1 MGVIRKQGLWST
13 LFIYSGF
20 AFGFLNAIILFPKFL
35 SQEHY
40 GLTMVLLDAGKF
52 VSSLALMGSLSVLV
66 KFSPYYR
73 ANLKNRENDI
83 LTLTT
88 LISGVGFLLVSLVI
102 LLKSD
107 FIIRKFG
114 ANSPE
119 FTEHFFLII
128 PIAFF
133 FVLYNLLE
141 TYASIFHYTR
151 VGALLREVGV
161 RIFVS
166 LLLILVGFKW
176 ISVQTFLVAYSL
188 QYGMI
193 VIILILVLVKLKQF
207 ILPFKFSKVTKRY
220 KKKILIYAS
229 YMQGGILISVAA
241 VTVDSIFIASM
252 GGLPKVA
259 TFTIGRYLAELVQA
273 PYRAFGAISAPII
286 SDAWR
291 RKDYGLL
298 ESIYKK
304 TSINQLLAGILV
316 FGGLW
321 INLDWILHWLG
332 NGFYEAKPVFL
343 VLGLTR
349 VIDLGAGL
357 NAEILGSSN
366 KWRFNFLS
374 QAILMFLF
382 IPINFILLK
391 NYGIVGSAFAS
402 LIAFFSYNLV
412 RFIYIL
418 RVFKLQ
424 PFTRQTLYPILMGIG
439 LLGLYETLLSPAEPN
454 PLQQLFYS
462 AAFAALF
469 VGLALYLRISEDLN
483 KFLSQLKARMLKKA
497 N

>member
-20 AFGFLNAIILFPKFL
+20 AFGFLNALILFPKFL
-35 SQEHY
+35 SQEDY

-52 VSSLALMGSLSVLV
+52 VSSLALMGSLSILV
-66 KFSPYYR
+66 KFSPYYK
-73 ANLKNRENDI
+73 ANLKKEENDI

-88 LISGVGFLLVSLVI
+88 LISVLGFLAVSLVI

-114 ANSPE
+114 TNAPE
-119 FTEHFFLII
+119 FTEYFYLII
-128 PIAFF
+128 PISLFF
-133 FVLYNLLE
+133 ILYNLLE
-141 TYASIFHYTR
+141 TYASIFQYTR
-151 VGALLREVGV
+151 VGALLREIGV

-166 LLLILVGFKW
+166 LLLVLVGIEW
-176 ISVQTFLVAYSL
+176 ISVQTFLIAYSL
-188 QYGMI
+188 QYG
-193 VIILILVLVKLKQF
+193 IIAILLILFLVRIKQF
-207 ILPFKFSKVTKRY
+207 FFPLKFSTVTKKY
-220 KKKILIYAS
+220 KKKIFIYAS

-241 VTVDSIFIASM
+241 ITVDSIFIASM

-273 PYRAFGAISAPII
+273 PYRAFAAISAPII

-291 RKDYGLL
+291 RKDYKLL
-298 ESIYKK
+298 DSIYKK
-304 TSINQLLAGILV
+304 TSLNQLLAGILV
-316 FGGLW
+316 FGVLW

-332 NGFYEAKPVFL
+332 KEFEEAKPVFL

-374 QAILMFLF
+374 QAVMMFLF

-418 RVFKLQ
+418 KVFKLQ
-424 PFTRQTLYPILMGIG
+424 PFTRETLYPILMGFG
-439 LLGLYETLLSPAEPN
+439 LLGLYEGVLSSYEPSA
-454 PLQQLFYS
+454 LFQLIYS
-462 AAFAALF
+462 IVFAALF
-469 VGLALYLRISEDLN
+469 IGPALYFTISEDLSR
-483 KFLSQLKARMLKKA
+483 FLIQLNNRVRKRQ
-497 N
+497 